1 MDPFAISKM
10 LESTVPIQKDGR
22 HHPPADDSPSRRR
35 KRPPS
40 DLEMLDED
48 DKESP
53 DSQSAHQLD
62 ELA

>member
-1 MDPFAISKM
+1 MDPFAISKV

-22 HHPPADDSPSRRR
+22 HHSPADDPPSRRR

-40 DLEMLDED
+40 DLDISDENE
-48 DKESP
+48 ESP
-53 DSQSAHQLD
+53 EGQAAHQLD